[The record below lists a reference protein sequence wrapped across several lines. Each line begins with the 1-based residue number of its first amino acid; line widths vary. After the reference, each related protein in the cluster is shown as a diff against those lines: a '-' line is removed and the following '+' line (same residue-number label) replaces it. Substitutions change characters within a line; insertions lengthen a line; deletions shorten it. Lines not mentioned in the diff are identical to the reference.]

1 VACNVFRY
9 GQCNVHVPGVTE
21 VVCRMVVCE
30 NPSRIPGL
38 NCNAS
43 LAVDNAVCDHDAP
56 CLKHPPA
63 IELAGA
69 GGV

>member
-1 VACNVFRY
+1 M
-9 GQCNVHVPGVTE
+9 PGVTA

-43 LAVDNAVCDHDAP
+43 LAIDDSVCDQDAP
-56 CLKHPPA
+56 CLENA
-63 IELAGA
+63 VELVGA